1 MHPFTTLFLAAL
13 TLSLTIRIYLAYRHI
28 EYVRAHRD
36 RVPRSFSTEVELAA
50 HQKAADY
57 TCAKTRFG
65 MLGTMIDAAVLLL
78 FTLGGGLAAVDS
90 IVSAFIDAGIGHGVA
105 LVALV
110 ALVAAA
116 IDLPLSYHR
125 TFSIEARFGFNKMT
139 PKLFAIDLLKSTA
152 VAAALGLP
160 LLALILWLMERAGDY
175 WWLYA
180 WGVWVAF
187 NVLVLAI
194 YPTVIAPLFNRFTP
208 IEDHALKT
216 RIEALLK
223 RCGFHARGFFVMDGS
238 TRSTHGNA
246 YFTGFGRS
254 KRIVF
259 FDTLLARLTHPEIEA
274 VLAHE
279 LGHFKHKHVLKRM
292 VWLFALSLGVFWL
305 LGTLMRA
312 DWFYAALGAPRPST
326 AMALLLFFLV
336 LPTFSFLFEP
346 LARFYSRRH
355 EYEADRYAARNASRE
370 ELKNA
375 LIKLY
380 KDNAATLTPDPWH
393 SAFYDSHPPAV
404 ARLAGLEAAILG
416 TSMEWRNAHGRD

>member
-13 TLSLTIRIYLAYRHI
+13 AVSSTIRIYLAYRHI
-28 EYVRAHRD
+28 AYVRSHRE
-36 RVPRSFSTEVELAA
+36 RVPEIFSTEVGLQS

-65 MLGTMIDAAVLLL
+65 ISGTVIDAAVLLL
-78 FTLGGGLAAVDS
+78 FTLGGGLTLADRV
-90 IVSAFIDAGIGHGVA
+90 VSGWLDPGIWHGVA

-110 ALVAAA
+110 ALTAAL
-116 IDLPLSYHR
+116 IDLPLSYYR
-125 TFSIEARFGFNKMT
+125 TFAIEARFGFNKMT
-139 PKLFAIDLLKSTA
+139 PKLFLLDLIKSLA
-152 VAAALGLP
+152 VGAAFGLP
-160 LLALILWLMERAGDY
+160 LIALILWLMDRAGDY

-208 IEDHALKT
+208 VEDQALKT
-216 RIEALLK
+216 RIEALLE

-238 TRSTHGNA
+238 RRSTHGNA

-292 VWLFALSLGVFWL
+292 IWLFALSLGVFWL
-305 LGTLMRA
+305 LGELMRS
-312 DWFYAALGAPRPST
+312 DWFYSALGVAQPST
-326 AMALLLFFLV
+326 AMALLLFFIV
-336 LPTFSFLFEP
+336 APTFSFLLEP
-346 LARFYSRRH
+346 LARFYSRQH
-355 EYEADRYAARNASRE
+355 EYEADRYAAHNSSAT
-370 ELKNA
+370 ELKKA

-404 ARLAGLEAAILG
+404 ARLAGLEAS
-416 TSMEWRNAHGRD
+416 T